1 MAQPDTV
8 TPTPRPSRSP
18 EEVSAALETAR
29 QSLVAHVD
37 AIQEKVSP
45 ANLAKRPIT
54 RIRRIFVTDEGEPK
68 VRTIAITA
76 GVVAIYVLY
85 RIRR

>member
-8 TPTPRPSRSP
+8 TPPPRPSRSP
-18 EEVSAALETAR
+18 EEVSAALEVAR
-29 QSLVAHVD
+29 HSLVAHVD
-37 AIQEKVSP
+37 AIQDKLSP
-45 ANLAKRPIT
+45 ANLAKRPVT
-54 RIRRIFVTDEGEPK
+54 RIRRIFVTDEGQPK

-76 GVVAIYVLY
+76 AVVVVYVVY

>member
-1 MAQPDTV
+1 MTQPETV
-8 TPTPRPSRSP
+8 TPAPRPTRTP

-29 QSLVAHVD
+29 QSLIAHVD

-45 ANLAKRPIT
+45 ANLAKRPVT
-54 RIRRIFVTDEGEPK
+54 RIRRVFVTDEGEPK

-76 GVVAIYVLY
+76 GVVAIWVLY
-85 RIRR
+85 RIRK